1 MDNFLESAAF
11 VKWNKKNW
19 AEYKAAQNNK
29 DES

>member
-1 MDNFLESAAF
+1 MNDFLESAAF

-19 AEYKAAQNNK
+19 AEYKAAQNK